1 MQNNKRILIVAFLF
15 HLPGLRLFYNIKFTD
30 YPKFQNILASALT
43 LLGCFCN
50 EEKTNLQKGMN
61 YKLRDDYSII
71 LMSLR
76 KNVLYTINT
85 YRQGQH
91 SK

>member
-43 LLGCFCN
+43 LLGCLLSYYLFKSTISVLFVYALCHMLWGLYLVSYLRSV
-50 EEKTNLQKGMN
+50 KTC
-61 YKLRDDYSII
+61 
-71 LMSLR
+71 
-76 KNVLYTINT
+76 VL
-85 YRQGQH
+85 
-91 SK
+91 K